1 MEFEPVF
8 SLEKDENN
16 KDIWIRNLA
25 TLKKIKKIN
34 SQ

>member
-16 KDIWIRNLA
+16 KDIWVRNLA
-25 TLKKIKKIN
+25 TLKKIN
-34 SQ
+34 